1 MQKNTWNHQPS
12 QKSKAI
18 IIKKI
23 KTKQNQKTRVT
34 KLFDFK
40 IYSKAITTQTV
51 WYVHKFRHGNQ
62 WSRIEAPEINS
73 QICREL
79 TFNKAFKKNWWKRCL
94 FRRLKPNT
102 YNLTPKVF
110 KVLKLR
116 NR

>member
-40 IYSKAITTQTV
+40 IYSKAITTQAV

-62 WSRIEAPEINS
+62 WSRIEVPEINS

-79 TFNKAFKKNWWKRCL
+79 AFNKAFKKTGGRVASSEDSSPTLITSLPKY
-94 FRRLKPNT
+94 LKS
-102 YNLTPKVF
+102 
-110 KVLKLR
+110 
-116 NR
+116 